1 MKEVGGHPFAAAWG
15 FVSGR
20 LLGSHG
26 CSCRGRGVLLG
37 SYSINLF
44 GVWDGCV
51 KGLLVNICGGTAESG
66 DMRVSTR
73 QHADCAGGGVPF
85 VCLFES
91 VGVVFGRI
99 LFSTRLGRRW
109 LDQVAMRGPP
119 DNGAGAPRG
128 TVPSLSIYIYIYIY
142 IYMDFIDFWGEVSEW
157 SSSSGG
163 GSGVYGFEEF
173 TVCVQ
178 F

>member
-26 CSCRGRGVLLG
+26 CSCRGCGVLLG

-66 DMRVSTR
+66 DMRS
-73 QHADCAGGGVPF
+73 P
-85 VCLFES
+85 
-91 VGVVFGRI
+91 
-99 LFSTRLGRRW
+99 
-109 LDQVAMRGPP
+109 LD
-119 DNGAGAPRG
+119 N
-128 TVPSLSIYIYIYIY
+128 TLIEIYIYILI
-142 IYMDFIDFWGEVSEW
+142 FIDFWGEVSEW

-173 TVCVQ
+173 KVCVQ